1 MPRIRVLIAD
11 DHAILRAGLRMLV
24 NAQPD
29 MEAVGQAANVV
40 ELLRE
45 APQVNP
51 DVVVLDVAMPGGS
64 GISAIG
70 RLRQE
75 CPEARVVVLTA
86 HDDPTYLHSSLAAG
100 ACGFVVKAA
109 ADTEL
114 VAAIR
119 AVYAGRTFV
128 DLGARLAQGPP
139 PGAEA
144 AAHGAKGTADLSRR
158 ECEVLRL
165 LSHGHTNQQVADRL
179 FLSVKTVETY
189 RSRIGQKLGLHS
201 RADIVRFALEIGWLG
216 PDPAD
221 PCPSTSLR
229 GGLTGAPAAGP

>member
-1 MPRIRVLIAD
+1 MSRIRVLIAD
-11 DHAILRAGLRMLV
+11 DHAILRAGLQMLV

-29 MEAVGQAANVV
+29 MEAVGQAANVL

-45 APQVNP
+45 APRVHP
-51 DVVVLDVAMPGGS
+51 DVVVLDVTMPGGS

-75 CPEARVVVLTA
+75 CAAARVVVLTA

-100 ACGFVVKAA
+100 AGGFVVKAA

-128 DLGARLAQGPP
+128 DLGARLAAGLPP
-139 PGAEA
+139 PGDEA
-144 AAHGAKGTADLSRR
+144 AAHGAEGTADLSRR

-165 LSHGHTNQQVADRL
+165 LSQGHTNRQAADRL

-216 PDPAD
+216 PDSAD
-221 PCPSTSLR
+221 ACPSTSPR
-229 GGLTGAPAAGP
+229 GA